1 MNIILAHG
9 ILGFD
14 KVLGIEYFN
23 GIKSKLATSGMRIT
37 PMKSGIT

>member
-23 GIKSKLATSGMRIT
+23 GIKRYLESK
-37 PMKSGIT
+37 